1 MPRLPRR
8 LEHGEEATL
17 VEHLDELRTRIII
30 MICAVLVP
38 TAVAYVFH
46 RRIIHALVLPLPEE
60 HRKLLTLSPLEPFTT
75 SIRISIY
82 AGLLVALPIVIW
94 QLWAFLAPAMD
105 ERAQRAVNML
115 VVFASFLLGAGIV
128 FAYYVVLPGALHFLT
143 NYDDQEFNIQIRA
156 REYLSFAT
164 LTVVASAIVFEL
176 PVFILG
182 LVRLQILSTAKL
194 RRNRRIGYVSCV
206 AVAVLLPS
214 VDPVSLVLE
223 SVPLII
229 LFELSIWLSTFFE
242 RRWERA
248 GLLWTATE

>member
-1 MPRLPRR
+1 
-8 LEHGEEATL
+8 
-17 VEHLDELRTRIII
+17 
-30 MICAVLVP
+30 VLVP
-38 TAVAYVFH
+38 TAVAYAFH
-46 RRIIHALVLPLPEE
+46 RRIIHLLVAPLPEK
-60 HRKLLTLSPLEPFTT
+60 HHKLLTLSPLEPFTT

-105 ERAQRAVNML
+105 DRAQRAVTAL
-115 VVFASFLLGAGIV
+115 VVFATFLLGAGIV

-182 LVRLQILSTAKL
+182 LVRLQILSTARL
-194 RRNRRIGYVSCV
+194 RRNRRVGYVACV

-223 SVPLII
+223 SVPLIV

-248 GLLWTATE
+248 GVLWTATE

>member
-1 MPRLPRR
+1 VPRLPRR

-30 MICAVLVP
+30 MVGGVLVP
-38 TAVAYVFH
+38 TAVAYAFH
-46 RRIIHALVLPLPEE
+46 RRIIHALVAPLPEE

-105 ERAQRAVNML
+105 ARAQRAVNLL
-115 VVFASFLLGAGIV
+115 VVFATFLLAAGIV

>member
-1 MPRLPRR
+1 VPRLPRR

-30 MICAVLVP
+30 MVGAVFVP
-38 TAVAYVFH
+38 TAVAYAFH

-105 ERAQRAVNML
+105 ARAQRAVNML
-115 VVFASFLLGAGIV
+115 VVFATFLLASGIV
-128 FAYYVVLPGALHFLT
+128 FAYYVVLPGALRFLT

-194 RRNRRIGYVSCV
+194 RRNRRIGYVACV

>member
-30 MICAVLVP
+30 MVGAVLVP
-38 TAVAYVFH
+38 TAVAYAFH

-105 ERAQRAVNML
+105 ARAQRAVNML
-115 VVFASFLLGAGIV
+115 VVFATFLLASGIV
-128 FAYYVVLPGALHFLT
+128 FAYYVVLPGALRFLT

-214 VDPVSLVLE
+214 IDPVSLVLE
-223 SVPLII
+223 SVPLIV